1 MRWQPWAEARL
12 GAADAH
18 ADEAFDRE
26 RLSVLVGYSAA
37 LRVQMTTIAIVI
49 GAISHAGGAPLAQ
62 VLVWL
67 AGTILVR
74 ETRASFLLRLNRD
87 SAPIDE
93 RLRKTIG
100 WTLAL
105 GAAYGASSIFMIHTD
120 RAFDAILTMILMSL
134 SAGAVS
140 TTFTLV
146 PALVAFAAGIALPL
160 FVLWALGGV
169 DWLDWA
175 VAGLVVLFFGV
186 QVRFA
191 GQNMRMF
198 ADSYR
203 MRLENAKLLSDLT
216 AERARLATAR
226 DTAVAADLSKSR
238 FLAAAS
244 HDLRQPLQS
253 LALNSGALSRM
264 EMSEPSREIAN
275 DIGVGIDALRRM
287 LDALLDISQL
297 EAGAVAPDLRPI
309 SVERLLESLCLRQ
322 RPAAQIKGLSLNW
335 HSEPGTTVFSDAQM
349 LQRVLANLLDNA
361 LKFTERGSIEL
372 SARRVGDRIELTV
385 RDTGRGIDEA
395 DQALVFEDLT
405 QLHNPRRDRALGH
418 GLGLGIVRRLC
429 RLLGIE
435 VGVESRVG
443 EGTCFTLRVPI
454 SADASASPSESAPS
468 HPGLVARRVL
478 VLDDDQAVRS
488 AYRAALNSMG
498 CAVSVASDLRQAEA
512 ALDTEGIE
520 VALVDFR
527 LANDMNGLE
536 AVARLRKRCP
546 GLAALIVSADTS
558 AALRELAAQEGVPM
572 LRKPVS
578 DALLAIAINNALADA
593 AAARRPV
600 RGV

>member
-1 MRWQPWAEARL
+1 MRWQHWAEERL
-12 GAADAH
+12 GVADAL

-37 LRVQMTTIAIVI
+37 LRFQMTTIALVI
-49 GAISHAGGAPLAQ
+49 SGIAHAGGAPLVQ

-67 AGTILVR
+67 AGTMLVR
-74 ETRASFLLRLNRD
+74 ETRAFLLLRLSRS
-87 SAPIDE
+87 SAPIAE
-93 RLRKTIG
+93 RLRKTTA

-146 PALVAFAAGIALPL
+146 PALVAFAASIALPL
-160 FVLWALGGV
+160 FVLWAFGSV
-169 DWLDWA
+169 DWIDWA

-203 MRLENAKLLSDLT
+203 MRLENARLLRDLT
-216 AERARLATAR
+216 AERARLADAR
-226 DTAVAADLSKSR
+226 DAAVAADLSKSR

-264 EMSEPSREIAN
+264 AMSEPSREIAN

-297 EAGAVAPDLRPI
+297 EAGAVVPDLRPI
-309 SVERLLESLCLRQ
+309 SVERLLEGLCLRQ
-322 RPAAQIKGLSLNW
+322 LPAVQAKGLVLNW
-335 HSEPGTTVFSDAQM
+335 HSEPGATVFSDAQM
-349 LQRVLANLLDNA
+349 LQRVFSNLLDNA

-372 SARRVGDRIELTV
+372 CARRVGERIELTV

-405 QLHNPRRDRALGH
+405 QLHNPRRDRAMGH

-435 VGVESRVG
+435 IGVESRLG
-443 EGTCFTLRVPI
+443 EGTCFTLRVPT
-454 SADASASPSESAPS
+454 SADASVAPSEAAPS
-468 HPGLVARRVL
+468 HPALVARRVL
-478 VLDDDQAVRS
+478 VLDDDEGVRS
-488 AYRAALNSMG
+488 AYSASLGSMG
-498 CAVSVASDLRQAEA
+498 CVVSVAADLRQAEA
-512 ALDTEGIE
+512 ALGTADIE

-527 LANDMNGLE
+527 LAENMNGLE
-536 AVARLRKRCP
+536 AVARLRQCSP
-546 GLAALIVSADTS
+546 GLVALIVSADTS
-558 AALRELAAQEGVPM
+558 TALRELAAQKGVPM

-593 AAARRPV
+593 ESARRPAQ
-600 RGV
+600 GV

>member
-1 MRWQPWAEARL
+1 MRWPPWAEARL
-12 GAADAH
+12 GAADAL

-37 LRVQMTTIAIVI
+37 LRFQMTTIALVI
-49 GAISHAGGAPLAQ
+49 GAIAHAGGAPLIL

-67 AGTILVR
+67 AATILVR
-74 ETRASFLLRLNRD
+74 ETRAASLLRLNRGA
-87 SAPIDE
+87 APIAE
-93 RLRKTIG
+93 RLRRTTG

-105 GAAYGASSIFMIHTD
+105 GAAYGASSIFMMHTD

-160 FVLWALGGV
+160 CALWILGGG
-169 DWLDWA
+169 DWLDWT

-191 GQNMRMF
+191 QQNMRMF

-203 MRLENAKLLSDLT
+203 MRLENTKLLSDLT
-216 AERARLATAR
+216 AERARLAAAR

-264 EMSEPSREIAN
+264 AMSEPSREIAN

-309 SVERLLESLCLRQ
+309 SVERLLEGLCLRQ
-322 RPAAQIKGLSLNW
+322 RPAAQAKGLALNW
-335 HSEPGTTVFSDAQM
+335 QAEPGATAFSDAQM

-372 SARRVGDRIELTV
+372 GARRVGERVELSV
-385 RDTGRGIDEA
+385 RDTGRGIDET

-435 VGVESRVG
+435 VGVESRLG
-443 EGTCFTLRVPI
+443 EGTCFALRVPI
-454 SADASASPSESAPS
+454 SAEASAPVMESAPS
-468 HPGLVARRVL
+468 QPGLVARRVL
-478 VLDDDQAVRS
+478 VLDDDEAVRS
-488 AYRAALNSMG
+488 AYRAALSSMG
-498 CAVSVASDLRQAEA
+498 CEVSVAANLRQAEA
-512 ALDTEGIE
+512 ALDTAGIE

-527 LANDMNGLE
+527 LADDMNGLE
-536 AVARLRKRCP
+536 AVARLRQRRP

-572 LRKPVS
+572 LRKPVT
-578 DALLAIAINNALADA
+578 DALLATAINNALADA
-593 AAARRPV
+593 AAARQPAQ
-600 RGV
+600 GV